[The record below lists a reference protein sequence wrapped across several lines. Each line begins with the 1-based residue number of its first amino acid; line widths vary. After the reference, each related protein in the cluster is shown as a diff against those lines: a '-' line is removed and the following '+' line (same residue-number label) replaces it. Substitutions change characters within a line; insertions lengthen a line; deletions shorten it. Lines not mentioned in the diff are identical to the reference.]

1 VMKRYTRGLA
11 LVATA
16 ALIGVGADSASAK
29 IPKLGGFLKA
39 GGIVFAVRQFGGEI
53 NKVING
59 ALAQRGV
66 AYEGSTK
73 VVPILSIGR
82 GAYVGAAQVIGA
94 PEQIKDVRAVGQV
107 ETRLGDVG
115 GNLFVPTN
123 TSTPGKD
130 IHRVKGVGIGA
141 LIDFEI

>member
-1 VMKRYTRGLA
+1 MKRYTRGLS
-11 LVATA
+11 LVAAA
-16 ALIGVGADSASAK
+16 ALIGLGAESASAR

-66 AYEGSTK
+66 AYEGATK
-73 VVPILSIGR
+73 VVPILSVGR
-82 GAYVGAAQVIGA
+82 GIYVGAAQVVGA
-94 PEQIKDVRAVGQV
+94 PEKIKEVRAVGQV

-115 GNLFVPTN
+115 GNLLVPTN

-130 IHRVKGVGIGA
+130 FRKIQGVGVGA